1 VFFLVASNQDARF
14 VFLGAYLVMSI
25 QNKFVLRYHLD
36 GHVRFQIPA
45 QICNV
50 DVAKTVTNGISG
62 IDGVYR
68 VHIYRSQQK
77 LSIRYNDSACDF
89 KSLAKQLFNLL
100 ADLEKNG
107 ALNPR
112 PPSVSAG
119 WKEKVSAKMDNFSA
133 TRWAKE
139 KFGAAKETVQ
149 AAKIITK
156 LGMKQPKSFM
166 KDPEKAIIDFLNDI
180 LVLFLVKLHWND
192 ITQHWLIKPLK
203 HRYEWMALFYMFF
216 LLVRSRKQK

>member
-1 VFFLVASNQDARF
+1 
-14 VFLGAYLVMSI
+14 MSI
-25 QNKFVLRYHLD
+25 QKEFVLRYRVD

-45 QICNV
+45 QVCNV
-50 DVAKTVTNGISG
+50 DAAKAVTDGISK

-68 VHIYRSQQK
+68 AKLYRGQQK
-77 LSIRYNDSACDF
+77 LSIRFDEAVCDF
-89 KSLAKQLFNLL
+89 KSLARQLFQLL

-107 ALNPR
+107 DLNPK
-112 PPSVSAG
+112 PVSKSML
-119 WKEKVSAKMDNFSA
+119 WKEKVKSKLDGFKA

-139 KFGAAKETVQ
+139 KFGDAKETVQ

-156 LGMKQPKSFM
+156 MGMKKPAAFM

-180 LVLFLVKLHWND
+180 LVIFLIRLHWNN
-192 ITQHWLIKPLK
+192 ITQHWLVRPFA

-216 LLVRSRKQK
+216 LLVRSRRQK

>member
-1 VFFLVASNQDARF
+1 MA
-14 VFLGAYLVMSI
+14 I
-25 QNKFVLRYHLD
+25 QKEFVLRYRVD

-50 DVAKTVTNGISG
+50 DAAKAVTDGISE

-68 VHIYRSQQK
+68 VNLYRSQQK
-77 LSIRYNDSACDF
+77 LSIRFEEAVCDF
-89 KSLAKQLFNLL
+89 NSLARQLFNLL

-107 ALNPR
+107 DLKPKPVAKSIP
-112 PPSVSAG
+112 
-119 WKEKVSAKMDNFSA
+119 WKERAKSRLDDFKA

-139 KFGAAKETVQ
+139 KFGDAKETVQ
-149 AAKIITK
+149 AAKIITR
-156 LGMKQPKSFM
+156 LGMKKPPAFM

-180 LVLFLVKLHWND
+180 LVIFLIKLHWNN
-192 ITQHWLIKPLK
+192 ITQQWLVRPLK